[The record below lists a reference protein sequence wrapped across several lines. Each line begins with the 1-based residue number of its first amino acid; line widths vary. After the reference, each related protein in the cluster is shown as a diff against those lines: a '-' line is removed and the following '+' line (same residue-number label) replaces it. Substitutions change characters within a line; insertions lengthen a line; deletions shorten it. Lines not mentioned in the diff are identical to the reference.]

1 MNTWKTTSNSNTI
14 MNTQEQILQ
23 RLASL
28 TDQRERLT
36 GEVALIDGVIN
47 FWQQQLDTHKEE
59 DTALDNIMGGNPVDT
74 IPSVSYTYTDTPM
87 AEEYYGG

>member
-1 MNTWKTTSNSNTI
+1 
-14 MNTQEQILQ
+14 MNTQEQIYQ

-28 TDQRERLT
+28 NDQRERLT

-47 FWQQQLDTHKEE
+47 FWEQQLDTHKSE
-59 DTALDNIMGGNPVDT
+59 DTALDNIIGGNPVDT

>member
-1 MNTWKTTSNSNTI
+1 MK
-14 MNTQEQILQ
+14 TQEQILQ

-36 GEVALIDGVIN
+36 GEVALIDGVIS
-47 FWQQQLDTHKEE
+47 FWEQQLDELKSE
-59 DTALDNIMGGNPVDT
+59 DTSLDNIMGGNPVDT

-87 AEEYYGG
+87 AEEYYGGW